1 MGEAR
6 KTRVELLAELRA
18 LRDDP
23 ESVTSEPE
31 PRDPA
36 WPNPAESDERFRS
49 VLDQM
54 SAALGYHP
62 DEVLGRE
69 AIQWVHDDDVDELVE
84 QARAL
89 RHTGQPTK
97 ASYRAQHKSGHYVW
111 LESSSVTSY
120 RTLEGRYRILSFVR
134 DITEARRTTEA
145 LRESEERY
153 HIVTEVS
160 RDIISETD
168 ARRRLTY
175 TSPSVEAILGYETAE
190 VVGADPFTFVHPED
204 VDPTWARFL
213 EGLGSPSPVRIS
225 PYRVRHRDG
234 SWLWFESTGIR
245 YRKADGQVRFL
256 AVTRDV
262 TERRRAE
269 RERRGLEERMQHA
282 QKLESLGVMA
292 GGIAHDFNNLL
303 TPILGNTSLALMDL
317 PADSPVRAR
326 LLKVQKATHRAAALT
341 SQMLAYAGE
350 GPLLVEALN
359 LSQLVREMAQL
370 LESVVSGKAAL
381 HFELHPSLPAVEADA
396 SQLSQLL
403 MNLVVN
409 ACEAIG
415 EGGGSIAIRTGTA
428 DIGAETPAHPRL
440 GEEIAPGT
448 CAYLEVED
456 DGCGMDAETRT
467 RSFDPFFTTKST
479 GRGLG
484 LPAALGISRGH
495 GGAIEID
502 SEPGRG
508 ARFRL
513 LLPAATRERAR
524 SPAED
529 ADQEAW
535 RGSGTALVIDDDEGV
550 RELCEDTL
558 RRAGLSVLRA
568 AEGLEGIELL
578 RDHADEIRIV
588 LLDRTMP
595 STSGEET
602 FSEIRRIRPQM
613 PIILLSGHSE
623 ERAAACFADQDLA
636 GFLHKPFLPTTLLLQ
651 VRRALEG

>member
-49 VLDQM
+49 VLEQM
-54 SAALGYHP
+54 SAAMVEVDDQGEIAYASPTLLSILGYHP

-69 AIQWVHDDDVDELVE
+69 AIQWVHDDDVGELVE
-84 QARAL
+84 LARAL
-89 RHTGQPTK
+89 RDTGQPTK
-97 ASYRAQHKSGHYVW
+97 VSYRAQHKSGHYVW

-175 TSPSVEAILGYETAE
+175 TSPSVEAILGYKAAE
-190 VVGADPFTFVHPED
+190 VVGADPFTFVRPED
-204 VDPTWARFL
+204 VDRTWARFL

-381 HFELHPSLPAVEADA
+381 HFELHPILPAVEADA

-415 EGGGSIAIRTGTA
+415 EGGGSIAIRTGR
-428 DIGAETPAHPRL
+428 RL
-440 GEEIAPGT
+440 
-448 CAYLEVED
+448 
-456 DGCGMDAETRT
+456 RN
-467 RSFDPFFTTKST
+467 
-479 GRGLG
+479 GRGDAHAELRPLLYHQIHRPRVG
-484 LPAALGISRGH
+484 APRRARHLARARGRDRDRQR
-495 GGAIEID
+495 AR
-502 SEPGRG
+502 PGRALPTAAAGGDPG
-508 ARFRL
+508 ARAGPGGGRR
-513 LLPAATRERAR
+513 PGGVAR
-524 SPAED
+524 K
-529 ADQEAW
+529 
-535 RGSGTALVIDDDEGV
+535 RN
-550 RELCEDTL
+550 
-558 RRAGLSVLRA
+558 
-568 AEGLEGIELL
+568 
-578 RDHADEIRIV
+578 
-588 LLDRTMP
+588 RT
-595 STSGEET
+595 
-602 FSEIRRIRPQM
+602 
-613 PIILLSGHSE
+613 GH
-623 ERAAACFADQDLA
+623 
-636 GFLHKPFLPTTLLLQ
+636 
-651 VRRALEG
+651 